1 MEIAEIEKQKEEK
14 KKKKKKGVIAG
25 VVLATSL
32 AVTAGVTGAVLSRG
46 GRKEEYY
53 IYFNVGESTIE
64 KISNTDIEIP
74 QAPTQA
80 GYEFEGWYEGD
91 SDTPFDFENPPLDRN
106 VTLTARYAKLFK
118 VTYNL
123 NDGSEAQT
131 KTYKVGE
138 DVTLMTPTRAGY
150 VFGGWYEKEDFSGES
165 VTTISKDTDLS
176 GGGFLY
182 TQIGLKHLC
191 IQMIQGRRLQ
201 IPLMQD
207 IMLLDWRF
215 LTL

>member
-1 MEIAEIEKQKEEK
+1 MEIAEVEKQKEEG

-64 KISNTDIEIP
+64 KISNTDIEVP
-74 QAPTQA
+74 QAPA
-80 GYEFEGWYEGD
+80 KEGYEFEGWFEGD

-106 VTLTARYAKLFK
+106 VTLTARYAKVFK
-118 VTYNL
+118 VTYNF

-131 KTYKVGE
+131 ETYKVGE
-138 DVTLMTPTRAGY
+138 DVTLMAPTRAGY
-150 VFGGWYEKEDFSGES
+150 VFGGWYEKEDFSGNKIE
-165 VTTISKDTDLS
+165 TISKDEILS
-176 GGGFLY
+176 GGGYYSTRKLA
-182 TQIGLKHLC
+182 
-191 IQMIQGRRLQ
+191 
-201 IPLMQD
+201 
-207 IMLLDWRF
+207 
-215 LTL
+215 